1 MGVSVFRNL
10 VAGSTPAGGSNGNGI
25 RAFSVHPGGIN
36 TNLSRFMSEDEKR
49 AYTRPQL
56 DGKGGVYCLYCDI
69 TEVIEL
75 QALEGLHQVLK
86 GVIPWTI
93 DPDWG
98 GHRIENVPQIG
109 ISGVQS

>member
-1 MGVSVFRNL
+1 
-10 VAGSTPAGGSNGNGI
+10 
-25 RAFSVHPGGIN
+25 VHPGGIN

-49 AYTRPQL
+49 AYTRPLKTTEQGAATSVCATSPQL

-109 ISGVQS
+109 ISGVSI